1 MGSVDDGE
9 EALER
14 NRIDDVRSAWEL
26 LDRHPHSHFRKTF
39 LVRSGLRFC
48 QSHLTACY
56 SYSYRDCSV
65 LLSPSTQNVRKKY
78 FDKEAELDY
87 YHD

>member
-1 MGSVDDGE
+1 MGSCQ
-9 EALER
+9 
-14 NRIDDVRSAWEL
+14 RSFA
-26 LDRHPHSHFRKTF
+26 RHSYAHFRKTF

-48 QSHLTACY
+48 HHHLTAYY

-65 LLSPSTQNVRKKY
+65 LLTPYTQNVRKKY